1 GAAASAAP
9 VAPPTVESRPAAPT
23 APPAR
28 AAAPSNA
35 EAQRHAAP
43 SNAEAQ
49 RHVAPSHAEAPRH
62 AEQAPA
68 PVRSHPNDQAA
79 PHALASVP
87 SVAGGAS
94 GQVLANAEDWLSL
107 VASVGLK
114 GPVRE
119 LAAHSAFCGHRDG
132 VLQLSLPD
140 SFDHL
145 RSEGLVR
152 QLAQALSGPLG
163 APPQIRF
170 ESARANAGDTLHAR
184 TERERG
190 QRQSEAE
197 SAFLSDP
204 VVSRLVG
211 QGATVLTESIRP
223 LDDH

>member
-1 GAAASAAP
+1 AMASEPQPTRGPIPSPAPTAAGP
-9 VAPPTVESRPAAPT
+9 APT
-23 APPAR
+23 APASAPGAP
-28 AAAPSNA
+28 AAAS
-35 EAQRHAAP
+35 
-43 SNAEAQ
+43 
-49 RHVAPSHAEAPRH
+49 
-62 AEQAPA
+62 
-68 PVRSHPNDQAA
+68 
-79 PHALASVP
+79 
-87 SVAGGAS
+87 S
-94 GQVLANAEDWLSL
+94 GQVLAHAEDWLAL

-119 LAAHSAFCGHRDG
+119 LAAHSAFCGHQDG

-145 RSEGLVR
+145 RSDGLVR
-152 QLAQALSGPLG
+152 QLAQALAGPLG

-170 ESARANAGDTLHAR
+170 ESARAHAGDTLHAR

-204 VVSRLVG
+204 VVSRLVQ